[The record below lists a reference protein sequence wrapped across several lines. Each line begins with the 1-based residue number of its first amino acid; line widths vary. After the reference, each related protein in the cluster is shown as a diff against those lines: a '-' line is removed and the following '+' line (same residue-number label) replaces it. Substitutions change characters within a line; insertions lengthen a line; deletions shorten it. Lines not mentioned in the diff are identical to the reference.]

1 MSTFTQ
7 IAAWFDTWGF
17 DLFVKQ
23 LTRDLR
29 VAVDGVGTAVLDTT
43 HMSYH
48 PAEPHCWIVFHM
60 EDSNGD
66 FIESYRID
74 GAFQSLTQTVD
85 WDIESFRKVVELP
98 AVEDS
103 DYEEYTQEA
112 KEFSEQVIR
121 SAIDSYGLRKLM
133 HELTEDEDKEVVI
146 DIPVIGPLSR
156 IFTEQWPF
164 MTMVMFVVGSKA
176 YRMWVG
182 RNEQG
187 ELTSMKTGYEGQ
199 GVNGFHYLLEPEHS
213 GLR

>member
-29 VAVDGVGTAVLDTT
+29 VTVDGVGTAVLDTT

-48 PAEPHCWIVFHM
+48 PAERHCWIVFHM

-74 GAFQSLTQTVD
+74 GAFQSLAQTVD
-85 WDIESFRKVVELP
+85 WEIESFRKVVEP
-98 AVEDS
+98 PVVEDA
-103 DYEEYTQEA
+103 DYTEYAQES
-112 KEFSEQVIR
+112 KEFSEQTIR
-121 SAIDSYGLRKLM
+121 AAIDSYGLRKLV
-133 HELTEDEDKEVVI
+133 HEFTQDEDKEVVI
-146 DIPVIGPLSR
+146 DVPVIGPLSR
-156 IFTEQWPF
+156 IFTEQWPH

-187 ELTSMKTGYEGQ
+187 ELTPMRAGYGGQ
-199 GVNGFHYLLEPEHS
+199 ELSAFHYLLEAE
-213 GLR
+213 